1 MKDILKNGSFI
12 LLLVAVL
19 YILFLREC
27 KHPLPCPPEDKV
39 LIPKTAWDSILA
51 LANKPPEVRIDT
63 VWLEKPLVNPD
74 PQPPMPDPIFVDSTI
89 TDYKDSL
96 VNKEINVYYDF
107 KVKGTLLS
115 RNWSYKPIEV
125 YITRDSI
132 VYVPKIVEIEKPVE
146 TLRNALFGYG
156 IVGGNQNSFLFG
168 GGLDFVTKKGTQIG
182 YQYQRFGV
190 DNFHSVKFG
199 VKIRLKK

>member
-1 MKDILKNGSFI
+1 MKDILRNGSFI

-51 LANKPPEVRIDT
+51 IANKPPVVKIDT
-63 VWLEKPLVNPD
+63 VWLEKPVINPD
-74 PQPPMPDPIFVDSTI
+74 PQPPMPDPIFVDSTT

-96 VNKEINVYYDF
+96 VNKEIHVYYDF

-115 RNWSYKPIEV
+115 RNWSYKPIQV

-132 VYVPKIVEIEKPVE
+132 IYVPKIVEIPKPVE

-182 YQYQRFGV
+182 YQYQRFGAE
-190 DNFHSVKFG
+190 NFHSVKFG
-199 VKIRLKK
+199 AKIKFKK